1 MRTLF
6 RLVVFSCALRA
17 GTIFSLPTLTYTS
30 ETNLIPIT
38 APDESV
44 IGSISDGFETVSFSS
59 VTSQMTVTTVGDDWA
74 TWGSPPNTESST
86 PQVLWS
92 GLDQNFNPV
101 MTVTFMLSVPVTI
114 FGFEAE
120 PDDTAGSDLMTAT
133 FYMGGTLEQ
142 TITLDVNGN
151 GGAMLF
157 AAEVDPGASFDSVT
171 LTSDIDWA
179 VAEVRYATP
188 EPGCFALVLAGLG
201 VIFKTSWR
209 RRQ

>member
-6 RLVVFSCALRA
+6 GLVVFSCTLPA
-17 GTIFSLPTLTYTS
+17 GTVFSLPTAAYTS
-30 ETNLIPIT
+30 GTNLIPIT
-38 APDESV
+38 VPDESV
-44 IGSISDGFETVSFSS
+44 IGSISDGNEMVSFS
-59 VTSQMTVTTVGDDWA
+59 SQMTVTTVGDDWA

-92 GLDQNFNPV
+92 GDDQNFNPV
-101 MTVTFMLSVPVTI
+101 TTVTFLLSVPVTI

-120 PDDTAGSDLMTAT
+120 PDDTAGSDMMTAT

-142 TITLDVNGN
+142 TIALNVDGN

-157 AAEVDPGASFDSVT
+157 AAGADPGAYFDSVT

-188 EPGCFALVLAGLG
+188 EPGCLALVLAGLG
-201 VIFKTSWR
+201 VMFKISR
-209 RRQ
+209 RGRQ